1 MRISII
7 IPAYNAASTLSACL
21 SACLAQDYPDTEVL
35 LVDDG
40 STDATPEIAQ
50 AFTEVIYL
58 RQANAGPAAAR
69 NCGAAHATGEILVFT
84 DSDCVPEA
92 NWIRALV
99 TEFDENTAGVG
110 GTYGIANPEFFL
122 ARLVHEEIQIRHA
135 AFAPEVDFLGSF
147 NVAYRAEV
155 FRAVGG
161 FDEAFPRASAEDNDL
176 AYRIQDT
183 GATLRFTPNAVV
195 AHYHPTHLLPY
206 LRTQMQHGFWR
217 MKLYAKHPQRAQ
229 KGDQYAGPCDLL
241 APPYALFLL
250 LLLPFVLPACLF
262 NIWRTPILFGYDLLV
277 LGYLLLH
284 LPLVLQLW
292 RRTHHLEAFY
302 FLPIAALRDFAR
314 AIGLTYGVLYFFPK
328 RRSASHA
335 KP

>member
-21 SACLAQDYPDTEVL
+21 TACLAQDYPDTEVL

-40 STDATPEIAQ
+40 STDATPEIVQ
-50 AFTEVIYL
+50 AFPKVIYL

-69 NCGAAHATGEILVFT
+69 NCGAAHATGDILVFT
-84 DSDCVPEA
+84 DSDCVPEP

-99 TEFDENTAGVG
+99 AEFGDNTAGVG
-110 GTYGIANPEFFL
+110 GTYGIANPEFRL

-135 AFAPEVDFLGSF
+135 AFSSEVDFLGSF
-147 NVAYRAEV
+147 NVAYREEV

-183 GATLRFTPNAVV
+183 GAALRFTPNAVV
-195 AHYHPTHLLPY
+195 AHHHPTHLLPY
-206 LRTQMQHGFWR
+206 LRTQMHHGFWR

-229 KGDQYAGPCDLL
+229 KGDQYAGRCDLF

-250 LLLPFVLPACLF
+250 LLLPFVLTATLF
-262 NIWRTPILFGYDLLV
+262 NVGGTPILFGYALLV

-284 LPLVLQLW
+284 LPLVLRLW
-292 RRTHHLEAFY
+292 RRTHRLESLHFCY
-302 FLPIAALRDFAR
+302 IAALRDLAR
-314 AIGLTYGVLYFFPK
+314 AIGLTCGVLYFFPK